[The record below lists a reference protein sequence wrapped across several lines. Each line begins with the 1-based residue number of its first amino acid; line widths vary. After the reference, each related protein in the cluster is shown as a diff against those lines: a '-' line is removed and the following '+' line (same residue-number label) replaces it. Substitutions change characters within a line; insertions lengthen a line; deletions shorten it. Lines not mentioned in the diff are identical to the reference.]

1 LVPPELAGKTITASW
16 TATATDASGDME
28 GTIEIPVSTRIPIT
42 DELMHDVENDDGRF
56 ESADDE

>member
-1 LVPPELAGKTITASW
+1 
-16 TATATDASGDME
+16 ME